1 MGGMGGMADMLG
13 VPPPGDD
20 DDDDDDDDDIPGLEG
35 DDDK

>member
-20 DDDDDDDDDIPGLEG
+20 DDDDDDDDIPGLEG